1 MLELVICREGSWE
14 GDECEVRESKGKLEP
29 MKMDQILC
37 WSLDCF
43 QFQWCGY
50 HAEEVGTL
58 HQVTKYSSGPVVTE
72 PWGSRERRN
81 NWRPTPAPCQNDQ
94 SVDKQQHVWTATTCM
109 NCSNMYELQ
118 QHLVPL
124 HQSSKH
130 KSTLAAILFPP
141 PKSHTKWLATLA
153 NSQLCREGNSRTRNS
168 SLAKLTQYYSTT
180 NATHKVTKPKES

>member
-94 SVDKQQHVWTATTCM
+94 SVDKQQHVWTAATCM
-109 NCSNMYELQ
+109 NCNNTWYPCINLPNIKV
-118 QHLVPL
+118 LWL
-124 HQSSKH
+124 
-130 KSTLAAILFPP
+130 LFYFCLP
-141 PKSHTKWLATLA
+141 
-153 NSQLCREGNSRTRNS
+153 N
-168 SLAKLTQYYSTT
+168 LTQNDLRLLLIHNY
-180 NATHKVTKPKES
+180 AGKEILGHVIPA